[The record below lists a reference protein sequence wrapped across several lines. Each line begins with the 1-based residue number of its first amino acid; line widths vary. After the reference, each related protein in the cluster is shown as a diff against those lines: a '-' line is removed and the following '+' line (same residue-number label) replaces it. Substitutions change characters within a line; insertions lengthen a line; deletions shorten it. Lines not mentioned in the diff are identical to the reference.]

1 MCRNDDQISL
11 LSAFTFFQRENEP
24 IDMVLLISLSTTSQ
38 VILVLFLRMTLPNFM
53 PLGSYK
59 PSIKKSIAGLDRG
72 IGVIGAAPHFR
83 EVSYQTAAIGDVID
97 G

>member
-1 MCRNDDQISL
+1 
-11 LSAFTFFQRENEP
+11 
-24 IDMVLLISLSTTSQ
+24 
-38 VILVLFLRMTLPNFM
+38 M